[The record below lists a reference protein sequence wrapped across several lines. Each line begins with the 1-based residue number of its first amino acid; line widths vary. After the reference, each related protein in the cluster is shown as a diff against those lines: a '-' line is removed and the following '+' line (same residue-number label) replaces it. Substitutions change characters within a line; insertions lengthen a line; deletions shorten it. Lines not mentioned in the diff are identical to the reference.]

1 MPGPSEPTQRSTCEA
16 VQRSRLSSGLLCAV
30 DTGASF
36 RPEAGPASAFVDTN
50 IWVHA
55 HLKVPGDP
63 RHERALALVQ
73 SGLPLVISP
82 QVVAEYYNVMLRNA
96 RADAWIQ
103 ANLRAMFARTRLQPA
118 NAEVLATALSL
129 RNRYGF
135 SFWDCQIA
143 AAALEAQCGVLLT
156 EDMQHGQVLN
166 QQLRVVNPLRDDAQ

>member
-1 MPGPSEPTQRSTCEA
+1 MSGPSE
-16 VQRSRLSSGLLCAV
+16 
-30 DTGASF
+30 
-36 RPEAGPASAFVDTN
+36 AGQVSAFVDTN
-50 IWVHA
+50 IWVYA
-55 HLKVPGDP
+55 HLRVPGDP

-73 SGLPLVISP
+73 SGAGLVISP

-118 NAEVLATALSL
+118 NAEVLTTTLGL

-143 AAALEAQCGVLLT
+143 AAALEARCTTLLT
-156 EDMQHGQVLN
+156 EDLQHGQVLEK
-166 QQLRVVNPLRDDAQ
+166 QLRVVNPLRDDAQ